1 MIGGIVDEEGIP
13 QTLLVRL
20 GQQIFHTLM
29 HLVLQG
35 NIGGH
40 VVLQQAVKSIQIR
53 RRGSNVVQRRSINT
67 KGQVLIGQH
76 PRMLL
81 KKLPQS
87 LANFVWH
94 RFQKAQL
101 SLAHAGVI
109 DIPAAGLP
117 LHAPCCQSR

>member
-1 MIGGIVDEEGIP
+1 M
-13 QTLLVRL
+13 
-20 GQQIFHTLM
+20 
-29 HLVLQG
+29 LQG

-81 KKLPQS
+81 KKTAAVAGEFCLAPLPKS
-87 LANFVWH
+87 S
-94 RFQKAQL
+94 AQPR
-101 SLAHAGVI
+101 SRRGDRHPRCGFATAQP
-109 DIPAAGLP
+109 PAASPGK
-117 LHAPCCQSR
+117 